1 MKRKRLILSFGIMV
15 IFFVGPV
22 VSHATESQDYQ
33 SNGKVSFFGKY
44 VNPGSEG
51 TSESGN
57 SSSSVS
63 GEKDPTHALEKIPQ
77 TGDTSHFEIT
87 ILGALFTVSA
97 IFLIRKYKNIQWRA
111 SL

>member
-1 MKRKRLILSFGIMV
+1 MEQKCLIFLFGIIV
-15 IFFVGPV
+15 VFLIGPV
-22 VSHATESQDYQ
+22 VSHAAESQDYQ

-63 GEKDPTHALEKIPQ
+63 GEKDPIHALEKIPQ

-87 ILGALFTVSA
+87 ILGTLFTVSA
-97 IFLIRKYKNIQWRA
+97 IFLMRKYKNIQWRT